1 MSYLGNSPPSQNFVA
16 GADQFSGTGSQLAFT
31 LSRNVNTVFDMFVTV
46 SNVPQDPFTAYT
58 VAGNTLT
65 FDSAPP
71 SGTNNIDVVY
81 RATNVQTFVPS
92 PGVSQQ
98 FSIGTAASPA
108 ITFIGDTNTGIYSP
122 GADTLAFVEGG
133 TEAMRIDSSA
143 NVGIGTTSPAA
154 NNRMTL
160 NASSGN
166 NGFEIQNS
174 GDSNRGGRLVATGS
188 AASGTF
194 AVNTTSSGYALT
206 FGIDAIERARINS
219 SGQFFI
225 GNTTGV
231 SSGGRA
237 QVVQTD
243 QGNAALSVDAT
254 NASFDYNVLFL
265 NTTRA
270 ASSAFDY
277 IQCDSGGYA
286 AAQFRVRGDGVIFA
300 QNTTVQSISDART
313 KENVRDANEGLDTIL
328 GLRPVRFDFKE
339 GFGNNRKNQ
348 LGFIAQEVEP
358 IFPDAVDVVKE
369 LDENGESY
377 KSVGPSAMIP
387 VLVKAIQE
395 LKAEVDQLRAQLEAK

>member
-1 MSYLGNSPPSQNFVA
+1 MPIKLNTASGGGVILTGANTASDKTITVPAVDGTMNMSGAANEVPA
-16 GADQFSGTGSQLAFT
+16 GSA
-31 LSRNVNTVFDMFVTV
+31 
-46 SNVPQDPFTAYT
+46 
-58 VAGNTLT
+58 
-65 FDSAPP
+65 SAP
-71 SGTNNIDVVY
+71 
-81 RATNVQTFVPS
+81 
-92 PGVSQQ
+92 
-98 FSIGTAASPA
+98 A
-108 ITFIGDTNTGIYSP
+108 IYPTGDTNTGIFFP
-122 GADTLAFVEGG
+122 AADTMAFAEGG
-133 TEAMRIDSSA
+133 VES
-143 NVGIGTTSPAA
+143 
-154 NNRMTL
+154 
-160 NASSGN
+160 
-166 NGFEIQNS
+166 
-174 GDSNRGGRLVATGS
+174 
-188 AASGTF
+188 
-194 AVNTTSSGYALT
+194 
-206 FGIDAIERARINS
+206 ARINS
-219 SGQFFI
+219 FGQFFI

-286 AAQFRVRGDGVIFA
+286 AGQFRVRGDGVIFA

-348 LGFIAQEVEP
+348 LGFIAQEVET

-395 LKAEVDQLRAQLEAK
+395 QQQMIETLQAKVAALEAK